1 MNINKIDIKKR
12 TIYIAISMVVV
23 LMVVLYLITLI
34 MPLDKFE
41 QLQRKEA
48 EKNMLRVSEVISNI
62 QINLEITS
70 RDWAFWDDSYAFVKN
85 EYPDFESANLS
96 DWVFENIGLNFI
108 LFMDNDGNYIY
119 KKFYD
124 IQNKKEV
131 PFPKGFFE
139 YFQPDSNFLKHDKIE
154 VGNTG
159 IINTDSGSLLVT
171 SQPILKSDMSGPEAG
186 SMIWGLYADEMIV
199 QKLIKSV
206 NVDIELINIKPQFG
220 NLVSMDDNTL
230 ILLSKFEDSSKI
242 FIENLDNKNVAGNML
257 FNDILGKP
265 AFIIRSIMPREIY
278 EQGQTQMN
286 YLILL
291 ISAAIILVTTIFIIV
306 MFNQIK
312 YHETRLSYLA
322 EHDEL
327 TGIPNRR
334 FFEDMMIRAISKA
347 KRGTKSFLIFLDI
360 DNFKYINDTHGHHF
374 GDKVLIGISSHI
386 QENLRREDVFARFG
400 GDEFIILVEQESII
414 KAINLAERLREYI
427 KQYSI
432 DIGPEN
438 FHFNVSMGLVSV
450 EPNESVDK
458 IISRADKAMY
468 LAKENGKDQLAVL

>member
-1 MNINKIDIKKR
+1 
-12 TIYIAISMVVV
+12 MVVV
-23 LMVVLYLITLI
+23 LIIVLYLITLI

-48 EKNMLRVSEVISNI
+48 EKNMLRISESLDNI
-62 QINLEITS
+62 QINLNSIS
-70 RDWAFWDDSYAFVKN
+70 KDWASWDDAYAFVKGEN
-85 EYPDFESANLS
+85 SDFAEINIS
-96 DWVFENIGLNFI
+96 DWVFENLDLNFI
-108 LFMDNDGNYIY
+108 LFIDDKGNLIY
-119 KKFYD
+119 KNFYD
-124 IQNKKEV
+124 LKNKVEI
-131 PFPKGFFE
+131 PFPEGFLE
-139 YFQPDSNFLKHDKIE
+139 YFGPGSSLLKHEDTKE
-154 VGNTG
+154 KTG
-159 IINTDSGSLLVT
+159 IINIVSGPLMIC
-171 SQPILKSDMSGPEAG
+171 SQPILKSDESGPEAG
-186 SMIWGLYADEMIV
+186 SMIWGLYVDETIV

-206 NVDIELINIKPQFG
+206 NVDIELINIKPHSG
-220 NLVSMDDNTL
+220 NLVSINDNTST
-230 ILLSKFEDSSKI
+230 LLSKFKDGSKI
-242 FIENLDNKNVAGNML
+242 FIENIDRKNVAGNML

-327 TGIPNRR
+327 TGMPNRR
-334 FFEDMMIRAISKA
+334 FFEDMMVRAISKA

-360 DNFKYINDTHGHHF
+360 DNFKYINDTHGHHY
-374 GDKVLIGISSHI
+374 GDKVLTGISSHI
-386 QENLRREDVFARFG
+386 QENLRKEDILARFG

-438 FHFNVSMGLVSV
+438 FHFSVSMGLVSV

-468 LAKENGKDQLAVL
+468 LAKENGKDQLAVP